1 MSNKKKKMNAAIENQ
16 EPRTPTN
23 SEFSVRKIKNKKSI
37 WDTMYSD
44 EASRKRLSDR
54 TPDVGS
60 SLPTTAEGVRS
71 ALEDALS
78 NPKDAAKASKKLYAI
93 NTLYSSIINYLSNM
107 YMWRY
112 KVTPHRSYTKSKAKS
127 NKVISEQDFQQ
138 DYRLMLE
145 AVDGLSVE
153 TKFPSLLSQL
163 FIEGAVYFTTVY
175 DEEQVLIDTLLL
187 PNDRCRKVGET
198 QYGTNIIQFDMQ
210 YFDSLGLTNEE
221 LKDYLATFPSEIQK
235 GYKKYK
241 KESSLRW
248 VLLDPTYSSCLMMNE
263 YGVPTLYY
271 LYSSILNYEKYQD
284 NELERN
290 ENLLKYIVVQ
300 KMPIYQDKL
309 IFEMDE
315 VASLHKSMRKIVDK
329 GDKARLLTT
338 YGDVDVKR
346 IAEDESTQ
354 SDILSKALNS
364 IYSNGG
370 FNPTFFTGDSVTA
383 LQMALIRDQ
392 GFVWHFVQQL
402 TNFYNLVL
410 NNYLKLKY
418 YEADFEI
425 LRISSYSYKDDIEVF
440 RNNATLGV
448 GKLDYL
454 VASGTKQRNVQDT
467 LDLEG
472 YLHLDQIRPM
482 QTSYTQTASDRQA
495 GSNKD
500 EDKTAS
506 NDEEVKEES
515 GIEPSETSEK

>member
-1 MSNKKKKMNAAIENQ
+1 MSNKKKKTNAAIENQ

-112 KVTPHRSYTKSKAKS
+112 KVTPHRSYTKSKVKS
-127 NKVISEQDFQQ
+127 SKVISEQDFQQ

-241 KESSLRW
+241 KESSLR
-248 VLLDPTYSSCLMMNE
+248 
-263 YGVPTLYY
+263 
-271 LYSSILNYEKYQD
+271 
-284 NELERN
+284 
-290 ENLLKYIVVQ
+290 
-300 KMPIYQDKL
+300 
-309 IFEMDE
+309 
-315 VASLHKSMRKIVDK
+315 
-329 GDKARLLTT
+329 
-338 YGDVDVKR
+338 
-346 IAEDESTQ
+346 
-354 SDILSKALNS
+354 
-364 IYSNGG
+364 
-370 FNPTFFTGDSVTA
+370 
-383 LQMALIRDQ
+383 
-392 GFVWHFVQQL
+392 
-402 TNFYNLVL
+402 
-410 NNYLKLKY
+410 
-418 YEADFEI
+418 
-425 LRISSYSYKDDIEVF
+425 
-440 RNNATLGV
+440 
-448 GKLDYL
+448 
-454 VASGTKQRNVQDT
+454 
-467 LDLEG
+467 
-472 YLHLDQIRPM
+472 
-482 QTSYTQTASDRQA
+482 
-495 GSNKD
+495 
-500 EDKTAS
+500 
-506 NDEEVKEES
+506 
-515 GIEPSETSEK
+515 